1 MRTSAPFSIISAF
14 LILSF
19 FLGSCHP
26 EYSFEG
32 GLQAKYTVMGSPAM
46 CTSAVVSG
54 FYIEGRATDSSNTLQ
69 VNVHVTTA
77 GNYNIITIP
86 VNGISFTASGK
97 FADTGFH
104 SVKLLCTGTPQAPGS
119 YPIKIQGDNG
129 CSVILTVLK
138 KAPASYTLLGAP
150 DDCSAHYTSA
160 VFIDGKK
167 LTVSESITIEVLVAT
182 PGNYKITT
190 DTLNGVSFSSSGNF
204 NNVGPQ
210 SVILAGNGTPDA
222 TGFFFF
228 TVQSDSSKCSFS
240 IPVQDGDP
248 VATYV
253 LQSGQSGTQLLC
265 SPGSIQGIYTAGTPL
280 NASNS
285 ITVSPYVTVMGNY
298 TISTHK
304 INGMI
309 FSAHGTF
316 PAIGNYNVVLQG
328 SGTPLAVGMFTCT
341 PLIIGPA
348 PIGGASCDLII
359 SVK

>member
-1 MRTSAPFSIISAF
+1 MRTTAPFIYISVVLACFIF
-14 LILSF
+14 LI
-19 FLGSCHP
+19 SCQQ

-32 GLQAKYTVMGSPAM
+32 GLQAQYTLIGSPGT
-46 CTSAVVSG
+46 CSSAVVSG

-69 VNVHVTTA
+69 VNVQVTTT
-77 GNYNIITIP
+77 GNYNIMTTP
-86 VNGISFTASGK
+86 VNGISFSASGK
-97 FADTGFH
+97 FTDTGFH
-104 SVKLLCTGTPQAPGS
+104 AVKLICTGTPQAPGS
-119 YPIKIQGDNG
+119 FAIKIPGDNG

-150 DDCSAHYTSA
+150 DDCSAHYTS
-160 VFIDGKK
+160 VVLIEGKK
-167 LTVSESITIEVLVAT
+167 LTDSDSVTIEVIVAT
-182 PGNYKITT
+182 PGNYMITT
-190 DTLNGVSFSSSGNF
+190 DTLHGVSFSSSGNF

-210 SVILAGNGTPDA
+210 SVKLAGNGTPDA

-240 IPVQDGDP
+240 IPVQDSDP

-265 SPGSIQGIYTAGTPL
+265 SPGSIQGIYTAGMPL
-280 NASNS
+280 NASNT
-285 ITVSPYVTVMGNY
+285 ITVSPYATVPGNY

-304 INGMI
+304 VNGMI

-316 PAIGNYNVVLQG
+316 PTIGNYNVVLQG
-328 SGTPLAVGMFTCT
+328 SGTPLAVGTFICT

-348 PIGGASCDLII
+348 PIGGASCDLMI